1 MKTLD
6 LGQNISF
13 KKDTVVLYIH
23 LAYLVKLIFP
33 LIFFFFFLEANLLT
47 LFYSFCSRCA
57 YALF

>member
-23 LAYLVKLIFP
+23 LAFLDSPLKLIFP
-33 LIFFFFFLEANLLT
+33 LIFIFIF
-47 LFYSFCSRCA
+47 
-57 YALF
+57 